1 MGKSFTQAPRD
12 KKFINMAENE
22 GSFADSSLIIFLS
35 SLDKTELREF
45 DKFIHSPFHNNRS
58 EVSRYF
64 DVLKKFH
71 PKFTGSG
78 LSKQNVFSMLY
89 PGTSYKDDVIRRL
102 SSNLLKAGEEF
113 GAYSM
118 FRKDKFVYNKHL
130 TAFYLSKSAQKL
142 LARQI
147 NKTESELLASP
158 CRDAAFF
165 LNMSFLEEYRRLGS
179 IRKDSS
185 GRKIDVQDQIDSIWK
200 FAAITLFRL
209 YKIASE
215 HSRQFDMAYNLNNL
229 SLLFGLIDKTGFMGS
244 KALEIWYLVMK
255 LQSQPDDA
263 TFYRLKKVFTA
274 NSNLFEPVEG
284 FVIYVSLLGYC
295 YEKNILAREN
305 FHVEEYEIMRAMLAG
320 GLLIQDNVFHPEWF
334 IYAVISSLRAGKLK
348 FAQELVN
355 EYSALLPPSEAD
367 NVLEH
372 AFAEIAIETGNY
384 DKALKHLAVSKY
396 NNIAEKLRA
405 NHMYLK
411 IYYEQG
417 LSEQFFYNIDSF
429 KHLIKNEVSLS
440 KSVKELRENFIKY
453 AVKLFR
459 IKLNESGEDPGAVK
473 KDILKTPI
481 MGNKWLLQKADELL
495 NLHASG
501 KPSSRKNS
509 TRGSTSRRE

>member
-1 MGKSFTQAPRD
+1 MP
-12 KKFINMAENE
+12 ENE
-22 GSFADSSLIIFLS
+22 DSFAGSALITFLS
-35 SLDKTELREF
+35 SLDKSELREF

-71 PKFTGSG
+71 PQFTGREF
-78 LSKQNVFSMLY
+78 SKQHIYSLLY
-89 PGTSYKDDVIRRL
+89 PGTSYKDDVLRRL

-113 GAYSM
+113 GAYIT
-118 FRKDKFVYNKHL
+118 FRKDKFAFNKSL
-130 TAFYLSKSAQKL
+130 SAYYLSKSSQKL

-147 NKTESELLASP
+147 NKTESDLLASP

-179 IRKDSS
+179 VRNDSS
-185 GRKIDVQDQIDSIWK
+185 GRKIDVQDQIDSTWK

-215 HSRQFDMAYNLNNL
+215 HSRQFDTAYNLNNL
-229 SLLFGLIDKTGFMGS
+229 ELLFGLIEKTGFMGS

-255 LQSQPDDA
+255 LQSSPDDN
-263 TFYRLKKVFTA
+263 TFLRLKKTITA

-284 FVIYVSLLGYC
+284 FIIYVSLLGYC
-295 YEKNILAREN
+295 YEKNILPYEN
-305 FHVEEYEIMRAMLAG
+305 FHLEEYEIMREMLAG
-320 GLLIQDNVFHPEWF
+320 GLLIQDNMFHPEWF
-334 IYAVISSLRAGKLK
+334 IYAVITSLRAGKMK
-348 FAQELVN
+348 FAVELMSD
-355 EYSALLPPSEAD
+355 YAKLLPPGDSD

-372 AFAEIAIETGNY
+372 AFAEIEIEKGNY
-384 DKALKHLAVSKY
+384 SKALKHLAVSKY

-417 LSEQFFYNIDSF
+417 LSEQFFYSIDSF
-429 KHLIKNEVSLS
+429 KHLIKNELSLS
-440 KSVKELRENFIKY
+440 KGVKQLRENFIKY

-459 IKLNESGEDPGAVK
+459 IKLNESAEDPGAVK
-473 KDILKTPI
+473 KEILKTPI
-481 MGNKWLLQKADELL
+481 MGNKWLLKKANELL
-495 NLHASG
+495 SKHPAG
-501 KPSSRKNS
+501 KVSRGKHIPRKN
-509 TRGSTSRRE
+509 

>member
-1 MGKSFTQAPRD
+1 MP
-12 KKFINMAENE
+12 ENE
-22 GSFADSSLIIFLS
+22 DSFAGSSLITFLS
-35 SLDKTELREF
+35 SLDKSELREF

-71 PKFTGSG
+71 PQFTGSEF
-78 LSKQNVFSMLY
+78 SKQHIYSLLY
-89 PGTSYKDDVIRRL
+89 PGTSYKDDVLRRL
-102 SSNLLKAGEEF
+102 SSNLLKVGEEF
-113 GAYSM
+113 GAYIT
-118 FRKDKFVYNKHL
+118 FRKDKFAYNKSL
-130 TAFYLSKSAQKL
+130 SAYYLSKSSQKL

-147 NKTESELLASP
+147 NKTESDLLASP

-179 IRKDSS
+179 VRNDSS
-185 GRKIDVQDQIDSIWK
+185 GRKIDVQDQIDSTWK

-209 YKIASE
+209 YKTASE
-215 HSRQFDMAYNLNNL
+215 HSRQFDTAYNLNNL
-229 SLLFGLIDKTGFMGS
+229 ELLFGLIEKTGFMGS

-255 LQSQPDDA
+255 LQSNPEDT
-263 TFYRLKKVFTA
+263 TFFRLKKIFTT

-284 FVIYVSLLGYC
+284 FIIYVSLLGYC
-295 YEKNILAREN
+295 YEKNVLATEN

-334 IYAVISSLRAGKLK
+334 IYAVIASLRAGKMK
-348 FAQELVN
+348 FAGELMSD
-355 EYSALLPPSEAD
+355 YAKLLPPGDSD

-372 AFAEIAIETGNY
+372 AYAEIEIEKGNY
-384 DKALKHLAVSKY
+384 SKALKHLAVSKY

-417 LSEQFFYNIDSF
+417 LSEQFFYSIDSF
-429 KHLIKNEVSLS
+429 KHLIKNELSLS
-440 KSVKELRENFIKY
+440 KGVKQLRENFIKY

-459 IKLNESGEDPGAVK
+459 IKLSESAEDPGTVK
-473 KDILKTPI
+473 REILKTPI
-481 MGNKWLLQKADELL
+481 MGNKWLLKKADELL
-495 NLHASG
+495 SKHPAAKVSRG
-501 KPSSRKNS
+501 KHIPRKN
-509 TRGSTSRRE
+509 